1 MGRFL
6 QDGKSKR
13 SGSAFN
19 GMRRTED
26 GIELLGI
33 RCFGHQIEQVLLH
46 IGQQFV
52 GFIKECLVK
61 IANIHAHA
69 ITSDWLVAMLE
80 RQPKERPQAVLNR
93 PVTHSDF
100 RRFHAGWPA
109 PPAGSALKD

>member
-1 MGRFL
+1 MGGFL
-6 QDGKSKR
+6 QNGKSKR
-13 SGSAFN
+13 SGTAFN

-26 GIELLGI
+26 GIELFLV
-33 RCFGHQIEQVLLH
+33 RCLGHQIQQMLLH

-52 GFIKECLVK
+52 GFIKKCLVK
-61 IANIHAHA
+61 IGNIHAHA

-80 RQPKERPQAVLNR
+80 RQPKGRPQAVLNR